1 MRAGPGRP
9 KICLMQVD
17 TEYLREQYA
26 NLTDAALLAIR
37 RNELVPAAQKCYDEE
52 LRRRGLRTAES
63 APIVTSRATDF
74 DIEEELTSEDAP
86 EWLDEASQVY
96 SAVILP
102 GQSSTDEIT
111 SARDALERAGVP
123 CYIETLE
130 LPPSPDRDS
139 RITHEWRLLV
149 PGTFNL
155 RATSVLDK
163 EIFNAN
169 FESEWRAHL
178 EHLSDEDFLRMTPEV
193 AFAGLYDR
201 LERVQRVYEEEAR
214 RRRLSR
220 EY

>member
-1 MRAGPGRP
+1 
-9 KICLMQVD
+9 MQLD

-26 NLTDAALLAIR
+26 NLTDGALLAIR
-37 RNELVPAAQKCYDEE
+37 RNELVEAAQECYDDEV
-52 LRRRGLRTAES
+52 RRRGLRSGETAS
-63 APIVTSRATDF
+63 LATDQDGEF
-74 DIEEELTSEDAP
+74 ETEEELSSEEAP

-111 SARDALERAGVP
+111 SARDALESAGIP
-123 CYIETLE
+123 CYIETIE
-130 LPPSPDRDS
+130 LPPSRDRDS

-169 FESEWRAHL
+169 FETEWRAHL
-178 EHLSDEDFLRMTPEV
+178 EHLSDEDFREMTPEV

-201 LERVQRVYEEEAR
+201 LERVRRVYQEEAR
-214 RRRLSR
+214 RRGLIA
-220 EY
+220 EA